1 MINGELVVDNF
12 ARRHKKHSDAL
23 PIRALMCCS
32 ILERRIESGR
42 KKVDKSVLIEY
53 ADMKEEIKDLRKR
66 IDAGKRELDKLN
78 AMIVTDSVTC
88 GKKGKKPLRTV
99 KIQGQ
104 PRAAILQKKTA
115 IAKNVKRMEL
125 LEAEL
130 LDLQGQAEEYI
141 ESIEKSE
148 IRIMFR
154 LYFIDD
160 LSYSKVAMRMNQM
173 FPKRGIKYTD
183 ENIKKRIQRYFENVP
198 QCPDKKV

>member
-1 MINGELVVDNF
+1 M
-12 ARRHKKHSDAL
+12 
-23 PIRALMCCS
+23 
-32 ILERRIESGR
+32 
-42 KKVDKSVLIEY
+42 DKSILIEY

-78 AMIVTDSVTC
+78 GMIVTDSVTC

-104 PRAAILQKKTA
+104 PRAAILHKKTA

-173 FPKRGIKYTD
+173 FPKRRIKYTD

>member
-1 MINGELVVDNF
+1 M
-12 ARRHKKHSDAL
+12 
-23 PIRALMCCS
+23 
-32 ILERRIESGR
+32 
-42 KKVDKSVLIEY
+42 DKSILIEY

-78 AMIVTDSVTC
+78 GMIVTDSVTC

-104 PRAAILQKKTA
+104 PRAAILHKKTA

-173 FPKRGIKYTD
+173 FPKRRIKYTD
-183 ENIKKRIQRYFENVP
+183 ENIKI
-198 QCPDKKV
+198 